1 MFSVFYYVSSQALHP
16 SNMSFKKTTRSIVT
30 IIFQILFLG
39 NNRHFLRLLGKKKPK
54 IEHSLETL
62 LRELLLLFPYIK
74 AETDNISFLPFLHQI
89 VFATSYTTLIFY
101 KSQHFLAFLLLFRFY
116 VFNYLTILNWQTIF
130 SRLYFRKFILWR
142 NFYANQYQA
151 NRTNTTE

>member
-1 MFSVFYYVSSQALHP
+1 MSSQALHP
-16 SNMSFKKTTRSIVT
+16 SKMSFKKTTRSIVT

-89 VFATSYTTLIFY
+89 VFATS
-101 KSQHFLAFLLLFRFY
+101 
-116 VFNYLTILNWQTIF
+116 
-130 SRLYFRKFILWR
+130 
-142 NFYANQYQA
+142 
-151 NRTNTTE
+151 

>member
-16 SNMSFKKTTRSIVT
+16 SKMSFKKTTRSIVT

-54 IEHSLETL
+54 IEHSLDTL

-101 KSQHFLAFLLLFRFY
+101 KSQHFLAFLLLFRNISL
-116 VFNYLTILNWQTIF
+116 VFSILCFQLSDN
-130 SRLYFRKFILWR
+130 S
-142 NFYANQYQA
+142 
-151 NRTNTTE
+151 

>member
-16 SNMSFKKTTRSIVT
+16 SKMSFKKTTRLIVT
-30 IIFQILFLG
+30 KIFQIFFLG

-74 AETDNISFLPFLHQI
+74 AETDNISFLPFIHQI
-89 VFATSYTTLIFY
+89 VFATSYNTRISY
-101 KSQHFLAFLLLFRFY
+101 KSQPLIA
-116 VFNYLTILNWQTIF
+116 YLTCFRNLFLIF
-130 SRLYFRKFILWR
+130 HLLPIFFIVHFCVDRPNLLC
-142 NFYANQYQA
+142 
-151 NRTNTTE
+151 